1 MPKKGDCSDC
11 SGDGWAMR
19 EGGKSGTHKLRRCRT
34 CNMDKKT
41 PKPRYTIRM
50 GGGSYEGDELQE
62 VLKGD
67 GHTLLAHGVAPPAEH
82 VPVVPRSPRATLTR
96 DEIFNE
102 IGAMDA
108 AFEDQHLL
116 NLSVDQMRRSGRRLI
131 ERLQRE
137 ELRFAH

>member
-1 MPKKGDCSDC
+1 MPQMHLPEIVLPLPDAEAMSNIHIRSRVTLTRYGWEGKYYPGTVVAMPKKGDCSDC

-67 GHTLLAHGVAPPAEH
+67 GHTLLAHGV
-82 VPVVPRSPRATLTR
+82 
-96 DEIFNE
+96 
-102 IGAMDA
+102 
-108 AFEDQHLL
+108 
-116 NLSVDQMRRSGRRLI
+116 
-131 ERLQRE
+131 
-137 ELRFAH
+137 